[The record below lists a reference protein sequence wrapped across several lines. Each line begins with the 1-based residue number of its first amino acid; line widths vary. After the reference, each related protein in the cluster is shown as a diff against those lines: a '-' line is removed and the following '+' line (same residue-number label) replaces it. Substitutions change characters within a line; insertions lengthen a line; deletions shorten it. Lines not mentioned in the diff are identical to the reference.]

1 MIADREADIYEE
13 FIEVPDGKTHFI
25 VRSTHNRILYDTD
38 EKLFEHLSRL
48 ACAGTFTLEVKSSQ
62 KKRQAREAKIEVR
75 FNKVSIAKPKRPGK
89 DDYAEYVELYAI
101 EAKEHWSTV
110 PPGEDPI
117 CWKLLTTHEVQS
129 VLEARKIIAWYSFRW
144 QIEQLFR
151 TLKRQGLNVESS
163 QLESG
168 QGLKKLVLMALNAA
182 LKIMQLTQERD
193 GKSGKPGSI
202 VFNME
207 ELAFLKVLLH
217 VYEGKTEKQKNPHQ
231 EHSLAWAA
239 WIIARIGGW
248 KGYLKASPPGPIT
261 MKRGLEIFTQLFRGW
276 LLHADV
282 CIE

>member
-1 MIADREADIYEE
+1 M
-13 FIEVPDGKTHFI
+13 
-25 VRSTHNRILYDTD
+25 
-38 EKLFEHLSRL
+38 
-48 ACAGTFTLEVKSSQ
+48 
-62 KKRQAREAKIEVR
+62 
-75 FNKVSIAKPKRPGK
+75 
-89 DDYAEYVELYAI
+89 
-101 EAKEHWSTV
+101 
-110 PPGEDPI
+110 GERG
-117 CWKLLTTHEVQS
+117 VV
-129 VLEARKIIAWYSFRW
+129 VL
-144 QIEQLFR
+144 
-151 TLKRQGLNVESS
+151 
-163 QLESG
+163 
-168 QGLKKLVLMALNAA
+168 ALNAA

-207 ELAFLKVLLH
+207 ELAFLQVLLH